1 MFGGIDIKA
10 ATEGQMRDLRGRE
23 ISMIFQN
30 PRAALNPIRK
40 VGDQIEDV
48 LRQHVQSTASDRGE
62 KAIAALQAVKI
73 ARPRER
79 YHAYP
84 FQLSGGM
91 CQRVVIALAL
101 ACNPQLL
108 IADEPTTG
116 LDVTTQ
122 KAVMDLIVELT
133 KSRGLSTIL
142 ITHDLGLAAA
152 YCDRVVVMEKGR
164 VVETA
169 MAADIFAN
177 PQHPYTK
184 KLMRATP
191 RLGVSLRELLADDE
205 RGAATVAMPAQSPK
219 PVMAGLDPAIH
230 PASQD
235 SSPSTM
241 DPRVKPGGDD
251 LVRGEMEQAS
261 LVQQP
266 LLLVDKLVKEYPRQG
281 ATAVLGKLFSRSPA
295 VEPDAFRAVD
305 GISFHVG
312 HGESVGLVGE
322 SGCGKSTTSMMVMR
336 LLDQTSGRISF
347 DGEEIGAILPGRF
360 ARLPQRKAIQM
371 VFQDPTDSLNPRFT
385 AARAIADPILQLGDV
400 KGRDALRARCEQL
413 AEQVGLPLDL
423 LDRFP
428 HQLSGGQKARVGIA
442 RAIALE
448 PKLIILDEPTA
459 ALDVSVQ
466 AVVLNLL
473 QDLKQSMG
481 MSYLFV
487 SHDLNVVRLLCDRVI
502 VMRAGR
508 IVEQGTSE
516 QVLGNPQAAYT
527 RELLTAIPHP
537 PLPVT

>member
-1 MFGGIDIKA
+1 
-10 ATEGQMRDLRGRE
+10 MRDLRGRE

-48 LRQHVQSTASDRGE
+48 LRQHVQQAQVGDRGE
-62 KAIAALQAVKI
+62 KAIEALEQVKI

-84 FQLSGGM
+84 FELSGGM

-133 KSRGLSTIL
+133 KQRGMSTIL

-169 MAADIFAN
+169 KSADIFAK
-177 PQHPYTK
+177 PEHPYTR

-191 RLGVSLRELLADDE
+191 RIGVSLRDLLPEEEAAALG
-205 RGAATVAMPAQSPK
+205 GARQSAPSATRP
-219 PVMAGLDPAIH
+219 
-230 PASQD
+230 
-235 SSPSTM
+235 
-241 DPRVKPGGDD
+241 PR
-251 LVRGEMEQAS
+251 EMQK
-261 LVQQP
+261 P
-266 LLLVDKLVKEYPRQG
+266 LLLVEKLVKEYPRQG
-281 ATAVLGKLFSRSPA
+281 ATAVLGKLFGRKPP
-295 VEPDAFRAVD
+295 VEQEMFRAVD
-305 GISFHVG
+305 GISFSVG
-312 HGESVGLVGE
+312 KSESVGLVGE

-336 LLDQTSGRISF
+336 LLDQTSGRIAF
-347 DGEEIGAILPGRF
+347 DGEEIGAIMPQSF
-360 ARLPQRKAIQM
+360 ARLPLRSRIQM

-385 AARAIADPILQLGDV
+385 AARAIADPILQLGDIR
-400 KGRDALRARCEQL
+400 GRDAVRARCEEL
-413 AEQVGLPLDL
+413 AGMVGLPVNL

-442 RAIALE
+442 RAIALH
-448 PKLIILDEPTA
+448 PKLVILDEPTA

-473 QDLKQSMG
+473 QDLKAQARHELS
-481 MSYLFV
+481 
-487 SHDLNVVRLLCDRVI
+487 VRL
-502 VMRAGR
+502 
-508 IVEQGTSE
+508 
-516 QVLGNPQAAYT
+516 P
-527 RELLTAIPHP
+527 
-537 PLPVT
+537 